1 MLVLAIL
8 SLTILLAAAFLAFY
22 MIRITG
28 AKTPWTVFSLAVL
41 FMAIHQGLI
50 VHRMLAVG
58 GALSTTFEAEIS
70 NFIVSIVLLAGVIW
84 GRPHIS
90 QLMLNRKRLAH
101 SEELR
106 KNLFNQTHDMAFF
119 HRVNKDGSFSVF
131 QDVNE
136 QACKILGYSREELCR
151 MAPSDI
157 AEGTLSES
165 QMKLL
170 RTTGHMVSEHKFRA
184 KSGRL
189 IPVEVNIHLYE
200 QEDRQQLLTLA
211 KDISELV
218 EIREAIEKENHH
230 CSEVL
235 NLTPVSIWH
244 EDFTGVGKWLEKLR
258 ADGVEDLRVYLKEN
272 PDKIR
277 EGAALVKVISVNNAT
292 LQLFGVTDRAQLLGS
307 LDRLF
312 TEESDPIFMEELLT
326 IWNRENHFISEI
338 PVQTVS
344 GELIPAILE
353 WYAPTVD
360 GDLSLDKVIVTLSNI
375 QELKKMEAEKTRLSS
390 VIEQTTEAI
399 MITDLKLNL
408 VYVNKGFEKMTGYS
422 AAEALGRNP
431 EFLKSGET
439 PVNTYEE
446 IWAHLFR
453 GGSWRGR
460 LQNRRKNGELYLEE
474 ALIFPLKN
482 QAGQVTHYAGIKTD
496 ITEKVELEEQLNQS
510 RKMEAIGKLAGG
522 IAHDFN
528 NILTT
533 IVGNAEMGTVKSRK
547 GSALHRH
554 FVEILT
560 SGKRAAKLTGQLLAF
575 SRRQM
580 IKPVI
585 LNLNRVVTEM
595 DSMLRRLIGADI
607 HFELKTTREV
617 IPVLADESQIQQIL
631 MNLVVNAYDAMA
643 GQPQP
648 RNLHVI
654 TGQVYVDEKLAR
666 RFEGISP
673 GNFALLEVTDTG
685 CGMSDELIDH
695 IFEPFYTTKPMGKGT
710 GLGLSTVYGILKQ
723 NNAIIDV
730 ISSPG
735 LGAAFRVYWPIAEGE
750 VKPEYQSAPLAEVKA
765 KGDETILLVEDN
777 EGVRR
782 FTASGLN
789 RMGYRVVPVENGRKA
804 LSVLQ
809 HQPGEISLVFT
820 DIIMPEMGGMELAE
834 AIRTQFPSIPVIFCT
849 GYTDDFLNGHG
860 EIPDALIYKPYTID
874 TVAHQIR
881 AMLSQS
887 PGSDTES

>member
-1 MLVLAIL
+1 MIVLAIL
-8 SLTILLAAAFLAFY
+8 SLAILLTATFLAFY
-22 MIRITG
+22 MIRIAG
-28 AKTPWTVFSLAVL
+28 RKTPWTVFSFAVL

-50 VHRMLAVG
+50 VHQMLAT
-58 GALSTTFEAEIS
+58 GAALFATWEAEII
-70 NFIVSIVLLAGVIW
+70 NLVVSTILLTGVIW
-84 GRPHIS
+84 GRPHLSRLI
-90 QLMLNRKRLAH
+90 LNRERLAH

-106 KNLFNQTHDMAFF
+106 KNLFSQTHDMAFF
-119 HRVNKDGSFSVF
+119 HSVNKDGSFSEF

-151 MAPSDI
+151 MTPADI

-165 QMKLL
+165 QWKAL
-170 RTTGHMVSEHKFRA
+170 RTTGHMVSEHNFRA

-189 IPVEVNIHLYE
+189 IPVEVNMHFYE
-200 QEDRQQLLTLA
+200 QEGCQQLMVFA
-211 KDISELV
+211 RDISELV
-218 EIREAIEKENHH
+218 ESREAMEKENRR
-230 CSEVL
+230 CSEIL

-244 EDFTGVGKWLEKLR
+244 EDFTGVGQWLEKLR
-258 ADGVEDLRVYLKEN
+258 QNGVEDIRGHLTKN
-272 PDKIR
+272 PHLIR
-277 EGAALVKVISVNNAT
+277 EAAALVKIISVNNAT
-292 LQLFGVTDRAQLLGS
+292 LRLFGVIDKEQLLGS

-312 TEESDPIFMEELLT
+312 TEESDHVFMEELLT
-326 IWNRENHFISEI
+326 IWNRANHFISGI
-338 PVQTVS
+338 PVQTAS
-344 GELIPAILE
+344 GERIPAILE
-353 WYAPTVD
+353 WYAPTVND
-360 GDLSLDKVIVTLSNI
+360 QLALNQVIVTLSNI
-375 QELKKMEAEKTRLSS
+375 QELKTMEAEKQRLSS
-390 VIEQTTEAI
+390 VIEQTTESI
-399 MITDLKLNL
+399 IITDLSGNI
-408 VYVNKGFEKMTGYS
+408 VYANRGFEKMTGYS
-422 AAEALGRNP
+422 ATEVLGKNP
-431 EFLKSGET
+431 QFLKSGKTPLET
-439 PVNTYEE
+439 YQE
-446 IWAHLFR
+446 IWAQLFR
-453 GGSWRGR
+453 GENWRGR
-460 LQNRRKNGELYLEE
+460 LYNLRKNGELYLEE

-482 QAGQVTHYAGIKTD
+482 PVGQITHYAAIKID
-496 ITEKVELEEQLNQS
+496 ITEKEELEQQLNQS

-607 HFELKTTREV
+607 HFDLKTTREV
-617 IPVLADESQIQQIL
+617 IPILADESQIQQIL
-631 MNLVVNAYDAMA
+631 MNLVVNAYDAMG

-648 RNLHVI
+648 RNLNVI

-666 RFEGISP
+666 RFEGVSP
-673 GNFALLEVTDTG
+673 GNFALLEVADTG
-685 CGMSDELIDH
+685 CGMSDELINH

-750 VKPEYQSAPLAEVKA
+750 VKPEHQPAPLAEVKA

-782 FTASGLN
+782 FTANGLN

-809 HQPGEISLVFT
+809 HQPDEISLVFT
-820 DIIMPEMGGMELAE
+820 DIIMPEMDGMELAE

-874 TVAHQIR
+874 TVALQIR
-881 AMLSQS
+881 AML
-887 PGSDTES
+887 DESL

>member
-1 MLVLAIL
+1 
-8 SLTILLAAAFLAFY
+8 
-22 MIRITG
+22 
-28 AKTPWTVFSLAVL
+28 
-41 FMAIHQGLI
+41 
-50 VHRMLAVG
+50 
-58 GALSTTFEAEIS
+58 
-70 NFIVSIVLLAGVIW
+70 
-84 GRPHIS
+84 
-90 QLMLNRKRLAH
+90 
-101 SEELR
+101 
-106 KNLFNQTHDMAFF
+106 
-119 HRVNKDGSFSVF
+119 
-131 QDVNE
+131 
-136 QACKILGYSREELCR
+136 
-151 MAPSDI
+151 
-157 AEGTLSES
+157 
-165 QMKLL
+165 
-170 RTTGHMVSEHKFRA
+170 
-184 KSGRL
+184 
-189 IPVEVNIHLYE
+189 
-200 QEDRQQLLTLA
+200 
-211 KDISELV
+211 
-218 EIREAIEKENHH
+218 
-230 CSEVL
+230 
-235 NLTPVSIWH
+235 
-244 EDFTGVGKWLEKLR
+244 
-258 ADGVEDLRVYLKEN
+258 
-272 PDKIR
+272 
-277 EGAALVKVISVNNAT
+277 
-292 LQLFGVTDRAQLLGS
+292 
-307 LDRLF
+307 
-312 TEESDPIFMEELLT
+312 
-326 IWNRENHFISEI
+326 
-338 PVQTVS
+338 
-344 GELIPAILE
+344 
-353 WYAPTVD
+353 
-360 GDLSLDKVIVTLSNI
+360 
-375 QELKKMEAEKTRLSS
+375 
-390 VIEQTTEAI
+390 
-399 MITDLKLNL
+399 
-408 VYVNKGFEKMTGYS
+408 
-422 AAEALGRNP
+422 
-431 EFLKSGET
+431 
-439 PVNTYEE
+439 
-446 IWAHLFR
+446 
-453 GGSWRGR
+453 
-460 LQNRRKNGELYLEE
+460 
-474 ALIFPLKN
+474 
-482 QAGQVTHYAGIKTD
+482 
-496 ITEKVELEEQLNQS
+496 
-510 RKMEAIGKLAGG
+510 MEAIGKLAGG

-648 RNLHVI
+648 RNLHVM
-654 TGQVYVDEKLAR
+654 DEKLAR
-666 RFEGISP
+666 RFEGVSP

-782 FTASGLN
+782 FAASGLN

-881 AMLSQS
+881 AML
-887 PGSDTES
+887 DESL